1 MALAAFDFY
10 LPEDLNASHP
20 PERRGVRRD
29 HVKLM
34 VLGRQTGSV
43 GHDQFFNLSDYLN
56 PGDLIVLNNS
66 RTVPAILKANWF
78 REEVL
83 VERNIEIR
91 LARRRN
97 EDIWDALFV
106 AKDVKVGDTVQF
118 TKDLSAVVIDE
129 KNNYPI
135 KTILFSKKGSDLFNS
150 IYTLGEPIRYEY
162 INQDWNLDYYQTVF
176 ASQPGSVEMPSA
188 GRAFSWEL
196 LFNLQRKGIQLDFIQ
211 LHTGLSYLL
220 DDDIET
226 SPSDNVEE
234 YQLSESTLQKISK
247 TKMAGGRVIAVG
259 TTVVRALESAG
270 ISGEL
275 SGLTNLYINNN
286 FPLKMVDGIMTGFHE
301 PKASH
306 LDMLTAFVP
315 QEMLCIAYDVAIKN
329 KYLWHEFG
337 DMNLIL

>member
-1 MALAAFDFY
+1 MALAAIDFY
-10 LPEDLNASHP
+10 LPESLNASHP

-34 VLGRQTGSV
+34 VLDRQTGNV
-43 GHDQFFNLSDYLN
+43 RHDLFFNLSDYLN
-56 PGDLIVLNNS
+56 PGDLLVLNNS

-78 REEVL
+78 REEEL

-91 LARRRN
+91 LARRRD

-106 AKDVKVGDTVQF
+106 AKGVRVGDTVQF
-118 TKDLSAVVIDE
+118 SKDLSAVVIAE
-129 KNNYPI
+129 KTNYPV
-135 KTILFSKKGSDLFNS
+135 KTILFSKKGSELFNA

-220 DDDIET
+220 DDEIET
-226 SPSDNVEE
+226 SPADNVEE
-234 YQLSESTLQKISK
+234 YQLSESTLKKISQ
-247 TKMAGGRVIAVG
+247 TKLAGGRVIAVG

-270 ISGEL
+270 VSGEL
-275 SGLTNLYINNN
+275 SGVTNLYINNS

-301 PKASH
+301 PKANH
-306 LDMLTAFVP
+306 LDMLTAFIP
-315 QEMLCIAYDVAIKN
+315 QEMLCKAYDAAIKE